1 MLFLSLFC
9 KARARLNILIVRV
22 SSLGDVIHTMPMLA
36 DIHQHYPQANI
47 DWVVEENYVD
57 LVRLN
62 KHVRH
67 IIPFALRRWR
77 KTLFSKNTR
86 SEMKQFYQQLRQE
99 TYDVVIDAQGLFKTG
114 LILSMVKTTGQSA
127 LKVGLANGTQGSGYE
142 PISRLFHTKSVAVD
156 PYTPAVKRSRLLA
169 SSALNYPIET
179 APDFG
184 LTPPDVD
191 TTFLPQQP
199 YVAFFHATAGASK
212 KWAVANWVAIGQQL
226 KNYAIVLPWGN
237 AQEKQAA
244 DVLAAQIPHAM
255 VLPKLSMMQA
265 VAMAQKASL
274 IIGLDTGLTH
284 IAAAYYRP
292 TIELYCDSPKW
303 KTEGDWSP
311 AIINLGDKGMPP
323 SVDDVK
329 KAIITLGFDCS
340 VQQAAH

>member
-1 MLFLSLFC
+1 MIFLKSEN
-9 KARARLNILIVRV
+9 KILNILIVRV

-36 DIHQHYPQANI
+36 DIHQHFPEANI

-77 KTLFSKNTR
+77 KSLFNKNTR
-86 SEMKQFYQQLRQE
+86 QEMKHFYQTLRSE
-99 TYDVVIDAQGLFKTG
+99 TYDAVIDAQGLIKTG
-114 LILSMVKTTGQSA
+114 VIMGMAKTKSKCT
-127 LKVGLANGTQGSGYE
+127 LKLGLANGTEGSGYE
-142 PISRLFHTKSVAVD
+142 PLSRIFHTKSVTVD
-156 PYTPAVKRSRLLA
+156 QHTPAVKRSRLLA
-169 SSALNYPIET
+169 ATGLNYTIET
-179 APDFG
+179 EPDFG
-184 LTPPDVD
+184 LTVPDVD
-191 TTFLPQQP
+191 TSFLPQQP

-212 KWAVANWVAIGQQL
+212 KWGVNNWIAIG
-226 KNYAIVLPWGN
+226 KHITDYPVVLPWGS

-244 DVLAAQIPHAM
+244 EALAEHIPHAI

-265 VAMAQKASL
+265 VVMAQKASL
-274 IIGLDTGLTH
+274 VIGLDTGLTH

-311 AIINLGDKGMPP
+311 SIINLGDQGMPP
-323 SVDDVK
+323 SVTEVEQ
-329 KAIITLGFDCS
+329 AMATLGFIDS
-340 VQQAAH
+340 VQKETH